1 MVKKRH
7 QFALVGSNSGLKN
20 VSLTHLIG
28 RTVDYMHKEN
38 KTTFLYPRPP
48 PQEME
53 NKKVTL
59 RAHLL
64 IKPEKIILFANPPI
78 KKYTKC

>member
-38 KTTFLYPRPP
+38 TPAPP
-48 PQEME
+48 PL
-53 NKKVTL
+53 KKWRTKKL
-59 RAHLL
+59 RFQH
-64 IKPEKIILFANPPI
+64 ISS
-78 KKYTKC
+78 